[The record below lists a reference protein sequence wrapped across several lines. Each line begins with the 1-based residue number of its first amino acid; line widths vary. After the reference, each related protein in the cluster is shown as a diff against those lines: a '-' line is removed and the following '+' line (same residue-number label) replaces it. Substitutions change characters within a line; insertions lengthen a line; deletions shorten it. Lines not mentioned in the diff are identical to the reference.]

1 MTQEHV
7 ASEAFPEYEPE
18 LPARRQA
25 DIDYTI
31 IAHKVGRMAASLD
44 EIKHTLEHQLSVDES
59 RWVKLAIERES
70 QSIALRKAI
79 IGHTLQGLV
88 WAGIVAIFYVGRD
101 WAIAHGFKP

>member
-1 MTQEHV
+1 MTQERA
-7 ASEAFPEYEPE
+7 ASEAFAEYEPDV
-18 LPARRQA
+18 PSRRQA

-44 EIKHTLEHQLSVDES
+44 EIKHTLGQQLSADES

-88 WAGIVAIFYVGRD
+88 WAGIVTLFYIGRD